1 MDVSSR
7 FGDLFPKSVILL
19 TIPSTKNFPI
29 VNSQLSLIEAS
40 LLTIYLLLQNNSG
53 MLKMTAAP
61 RSIDDL
67 SGVDE
72 IAEEDIVDRIF
83 EAVVEQRLPPGT
95 KLSES
100 VLCEA
105 FGVGRMRIR
114 RALLLLA
121 SREVVD
127 LQANRGAF
135 VASPSPQQAREV
147 FEARMTLEPTIARL
161 AVERASAEDIAN
173 LSAHLTKE
181 HAAHHEDSR
190 QEAIRLSGQFHL
202 LLAQIAANSVM
213 LRMMKELVTRTSLI
227 IGIFGAPSVTNCRDD
242 DHERILNA
250 FRARDSKAAADL
262 MAEHL
267 RVIEASL
274 ELENKTGGAV
284 DLVNLFKRK

>member
-1 MDVSSR
+1 MAASPHPFQD
-7 FGDLFPKSVILL
+7 
-19 TIPSTKNFPI
+19 
-29 VNSQLSLIEAS
+29 AS
-40 LLTIYLLLQNNSG
+40 L
-53 MLKMTAAP
+53 A
-61 RSIDDL
+61 
-67 SGVDE
+67 DE

-83 EAVVEQRLPPGT
+83 EAVVDQRLPPGT

-114 RALLLLA
+114 RALLLLS
-121 SREVVD
+121 SREVVE
-127 LQANRGAF
+127 LQANRGAY

-161 AVERASAEDIAN
+161 AVERATAEDIEN
-173 LSAHLTKE
+173 LSAHLIKE
-181 HAAHHEDSR
+181 HAAHHEDRR

-242 DHERILNA
+242 DHERILHA
-250 FRARDSKAAADL
+250 FITRDGQAAAEL
-262 MAEHL
+262 MADHL
-267 RVIEASL
+267 REIEASL
-274 ELENKTGGAV
+274 ELGSKAGGAV
-284 DLVNLFKRK
+284 DLVALFKRK

>member
-1 MDVSSR
+1 MDAAR
-7 FGDLFPKSVILL
+7 
-19 TIPSTKNFPI
+19 
-29 VNSQLSLIEAS
+29 QLISHPMIS
-40 LLTIYLLLQNNSG
+40 
-53 MLKMTAAP
+53 
-61 RSIDDL
+61 
-67 SGVDE
+67 DE
-72 IAEEDIVDRIF
+72 FAEEEIVERIF

-100 VLCEA
+100 ALCEA

-135 VASPSPQQAREV
+135 VASPTPRQAREV

-161 AVERASAEDIAN
+161 AVERATAEDIEN
-173 LSAHLTKE
+173 LTAHLIKE
-181 HAAHHEDSR
+181 HAAHHEHSR

-227 IGIFGAPSVTNCRDD
+227 IGIFGAPSVANCRDD
-242 DHERILNA
+242 DHEQILRA
-250 FRARDSKAAADL
+250 FRARDGQAAADL

-267 RVIEASL
+267 REIEGSL
-274 ELENKTGGAV
+274 ELGNRKGGAIDLV
-284 DLVNLFKRK
+284 DLFSRKRGPKA